1 MPCWSPSALT
11 LKGGGGSPGRGSFA
25 WGSVLR
31 CAMSTFAE
39 LLQQVQAKQPDP
51 LRMGIFLEFGSI
63 EWWICPFFG
72 FSRYESDISRLL
84 ARCNTFEDHGDLL
97 PSLTI
102 DITEHPKPKRPSL
115 TSHASQESQAS
126 QLVFFR
132 GLTKNTTGKDFLA
145 RKKTL
150 ASPQLQLVR
159 GWQLWEPT
167 DLDRKKQEDDSE
179 QECGP
184 MGLGDAGPRDSPVS
198 KAEARVSIKFVRACH
213 RYDLVKREKKWNL
226 SNSEKPHGISTYPQA
241 PLQPGPF
248 TSSPF
253 NQHVVSL

>member
-1 MPCWSPSALT
+1 MLPKHVPLKTMTHADAVLKPFSPDP
-11 LKGGGGSPGRGSFA
+11 KGGGGRPGRGSFA

-126 QLVFFR
+126 QLFFFFGGWPKIQR
-132 GLTKNTTGKDFLA
+132 GRIFWPEKKPWLPRSSNLCEVGSCESPRILTGKS
-145 RKKTL
+145 RKMTANKSAVPW
-150 ASPQLQLVR
+150 ASVMPALETPQSL
-159 GWQLWEPT
+159 
-167 DLDRKKQEDDSE
+167 KQR
-179 QECGP
+179 
-184 MGLGDAGPRDSPVS
+184 LGFR
-198 KAEARVSIKFVRACH
+198 
-213 RYDLVKREKKWNL
+213 
-226 SNSEKPHGISTYPQA
+226 
-241 PLQPGPF
+241 
-248 TSSPF
+248 
-253 NQHVVSL
+253 